1 MRLAPTPSRSL
12 AAALV
17 AAGLL
22 SLTAPAGA
30 QGLDATR
37 TVAVDPLFSRL
48 PAAGLL
54 WLVLFRLPP
63 SNPAWLGVPVGNS

>member
-30 QGLDATR
+30 QGLE
-37 TVAVDPLFSRL
+37 
-48 PAAGLL
+48 AAGL
-54 WLVLFRLPP
+54 
-63 SNPAWLGVPVGNS
+63 